1 MRFDAANLAQDL
13 SSNNNDGQIY
23 KLLSD
28 FENLINASK
37 HDTLGVGQNIIQ
49 YTEQRINI
57 LRDHASALYKEIL
70 ALMLTR
76 EKSSRNPKAKLT
88 IRTKPPSSV
97 SSEYE
102 PVENAVIRVEGNCFD
117 ISGLSETS
125 QPLSWPEFTA
135 KAEADI
141 VFQWRKALT
150 SLISSSQ
157 SSKFLDDNSI
167 VSFGPQETI

>member
-1 MRFDAANLAQDL
+1 MNLEPKMRRFKNLDRRMIPFAVLARVPGTIDEFEGIDIEPASLRDVRFDAANLAQDL

-37 HDTLGVGQNIIQ
+37 HDTLGVGQNIIK

-88 IRTKPPSSV
+88 NISTLSNSNVKLPLL
-97 SSEYE
+97 SEYYCLH
-102 PVENAVIRVEGNCFD
+102 PF
-117 ISGLSETS
+117 
-125 QPLSWPEFTA
+125 
-135 KAEADI
+135 
-141 VFQWRKALT
+141 
-150 SLISSSQ
+150 
-157 SSKFLDDNSI
+157 
-167 VSFGPQETI
+167 